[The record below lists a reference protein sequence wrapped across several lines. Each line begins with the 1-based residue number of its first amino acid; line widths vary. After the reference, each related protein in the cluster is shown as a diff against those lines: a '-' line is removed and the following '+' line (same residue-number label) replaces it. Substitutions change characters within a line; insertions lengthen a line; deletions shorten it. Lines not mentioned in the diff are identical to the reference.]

1 MQEDHTPERLLTAVA
16 REEPDAL
23 RQLFVQTSPKLFA
36 ITSRICR
43 DQTLAEKALQE
54 TFTAVWRRASAFD
67 ARQTTGMT
75 WLAQIARNRAVSLES
90 RTPQVAAAETGT
102 YQADEVTLP
111 DLATARV
118 DYPELDKLMVSLD
131 QLDDKSRQ
139 SLLLA
144 YYEGLPREEL
154 AQRVEMPAGVL
165 TKHLRRGLNKLNRL
179 LSRTG

>member
-1 MQEDHTPERLLTAVA
+1 MQEEHTAERLLTSVA

-43 DQTLAEKALQE
+43 NRDLAEKALEE

-67 ARQTTGMT
+67 AKRGSGMA
-75 WLAQIARNRAVSLES
+75 WLSQIARNRAINVEN
-90 RTPQVAAAETGT
+90 RTPKETLAETGS
-102 YQADEVTLP
+102 YQSGEILLP

-118 DYPELDKLMVSLD
+118 DFPELDQLMVSLD
-131 QLDDKSRQ
+131 TLDDKSRQ

-144 YYEGLPREEL
+144 YYEAVPREEL
-154 AQRVEMPAGVL
+154 AKRLDLTPGAL
-165 TKHLRRGLNKLNRL
+165 TKNLRRGLNKLNHALGRA
-179 LSRTG
+179 G